1 MVSFLKKISFIF
13 AVTLVSFASTADAS
27 EKLAAVR
34 VGVMAGEVDAFIPAV
49 GAELGIYEKYGL
61 DVKAYEFSAGINTID
76 ALTLGQ
82 LDFGMAAD
90 FAILNR
96 IGGTENSD
104 LRIFTKLALALTGS
118 PSSWQLYVRDDSVKS
133 IADLSGKSIAIR
145 KGTVEEYWTARLLEA
160 GGVKSD
166 SVKLLPV
173 GSPQEGVAT
182 VKSGQATG
190 MWAAG
195 QGGVAIRQ
203 IDGTRSIADLSTIN
217 AQTVTVLLS
226 TEKFLTGNHNTVVNY
241 IKALDE
247 IVKFILAEPEKSA
260 EIVQKKMNIP
270 KDQALINLR
279 RSELEVN
286 FTQEDIDTLDSI
298 NKWAYS
304 AGFIKTV
311 FDPRDYVDVSALKE
325 VFSDRVRYK

>member
-1 MVSFLKKISFIF
+1 MLAIV
-13 AVTLVSFASTADAS
+13 LVSFASAADAS
-27 EKLAAVR
+27 ETLSVVR
-34 VGVMAGEVDAFIPAV
+34 VGVMAGGSDAFISAV
-49 GAELGIYEKYGL
+49 GIELGIYEKYGL
-61 DVKAYEFSAGINTID
+61 DVKSYEFSAGINTID

-104 LRIFTKLALALTGS
+104 LRIYTKLALSLTGT
-118 PSSWQLYVRDDSVKS
+118 PNSWQFYVKDDSVKS
-133 IADLSGKSIAIR
+133 VADLSGKSIALQ
-145 KGTVEEYWTARLLEA
+145 KGTVAEYWTARLLEV
-160 GGVKSD
+160 GGVESD

-173 GSPQEGVAT
+173 GSSQEAVAI
-182 VKSGQATG
+182 VKSGRATG
-190 MWAAG
+190 TWLSG

-203 IDGTRSIADLSTIN
+203 AEGARSIADLGTIN

-226 TEKFLTGNHNTVVNY
+226 TKKFLAENHESVVGF

-247 IVKFILAEPEKSA
+247 IVKFILAEPEKTA
-260 EIVQKKMNIP
+260 EIVQKRLNIP
-270 KDQALINLR
+270 KEQVLIDLQ

-286 FTQEDIDTLDSI
+286 FTQEVIDTLDSI

-325 VFSDRVRYK
+325 AFPDRVRYK